1 MAKYG
6 AYGAILKKGVTTIA
20 AIRDISGPSLSLD
33 TIDVTTH
40 DSTGA
45 WREFIA
51 GLKDGGE
58 VSLELVFDPD
68 DATQKTLRDDLIA
81 RTVNAYS
88 ITLTDTSPTVIG
100 FSALVTDFE
109 PSMGVEDELSASATL
124 KVTGAVTFT

>member
-6 AYGAILKKGVTTIA
+6 AYGAILKKGATTIA
-20 AIRDISGPSLSLD
+20 AIRDIGGPSVSLD
-33 TIDVTTH
+33 PLDVTTH
-40 DSTGA
+40 DSTAA

-58 VSLELVFDPD
+58 VSLDLVFDP
-68 DATQKTLRDDLIA
+68 ANASQKTLRDDLNA

-88 ITLTDTSPTVIG
+88 ITLTDVAPTVIS

-109 PSMGVEDELSASATL
+109 PAMGVEDELSATATL
-124 KVTGAVTFT
+124 KVTGAVTWA